1 MDIEIKFY
9 IVFMYHETLFSI
21 YFQPLKNVKKKKK
34 QISAHGLYKMNLPLI
49 GLASFSWS
57 PWAPHL
63 IMFLYFVIIKTI
75 CLSPKDF

>member
-34 QISAHGLYKMNLPLI
+34 TKKPPLLAHKSYNKKWLVGFGSQVIVCQPL
-49 GLASFSWS
+49 
-57 PWAPHL
+57 
-63 IMFLYFVIIKTI
+63 
-75 CLSPKDF
+75 